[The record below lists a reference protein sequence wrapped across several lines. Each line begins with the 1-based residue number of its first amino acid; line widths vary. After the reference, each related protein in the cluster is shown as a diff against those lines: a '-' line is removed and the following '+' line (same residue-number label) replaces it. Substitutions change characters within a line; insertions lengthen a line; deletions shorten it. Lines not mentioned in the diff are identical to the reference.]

1 MMRVDWT
8 LTWMMRAITVMRS
21 RGFSNHA
28 FASLRMPLFFSG
40 GVILYRLINHASGVL
55 PLTT

>member
-1 MMRVDWT
+1 MMRVDSM
-8 LTWMMRAITVMRS
+8 LTRMMRAIAVIKS
-21 RGFSNHA
+21 RGSANEP

-40 GVILYRLINHASGVL
+40 GVILYRLINHATRVL